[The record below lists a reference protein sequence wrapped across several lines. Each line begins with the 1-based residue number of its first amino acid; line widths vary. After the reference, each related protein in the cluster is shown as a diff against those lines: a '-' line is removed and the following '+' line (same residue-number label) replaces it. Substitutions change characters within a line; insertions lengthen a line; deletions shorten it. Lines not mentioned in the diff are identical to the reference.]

1 MEYLSERL
9 EIRLH
14 PDTMRLLREEARQ
27 NNVSV
32 AQVVRQA
39 IASFLNED
47 RQSQLQAAWAL
58 FQVEAPA
65 DDWDQMKREI
75 EDARAVANG

>member
-1 MEYLSERL
+1 MEYLTERL
-9 EIRLH
+9 EIRLN

-39 IASFLNED
+39 IESFLNED

-58 FQVEAPA
+58 FQVEAPV
-65 DDWDQMKREI
+65 DDWDRMKREI
-75 EDARAVANG
+75 EEARAVANG